1 MDLHFI
7 KIEKVVFFG
16 NNSISSDDLN
26 TILYSGHGDIFS
38 HFSHSENIKAIVE
51 HYRQKGFFDSKIIN
65 HTDSTTSSGIILT
78 YTIDEGPRS
87 HINSITVFGPDI
99 KIDLSMFR
107 EYQILPGK
115 PLDQY
120 NLSMVL
126 YSLASKYI
134 NKGFYHTEIYDSIT
148 PDNSDS
154 LLYDIVIDIDV
165 GEKVFIQSIEI
176 QGNEN
181 VRSKII
187 YREIDFKTGDLFFPA
202 LMDITK
208 SHLYYLN
215 LFSYVSIRPLFSKV
229 NKDSVKI
236 IIRVEESK
244 PSYIIAG
251 IGYQS
256 DKKIALSLTWG
267 NNNLF
272 GNAQKIKITGSY
284 LFDFKGNYFIVGRA
298 SYYEPYFLNSGF
310 IAGLDL
316 SGEKL
321 GGSEL
326 SSSSAEI
333 LGIFGRKI
341 SKFGTV
347 YFGYKFNLAWIDT
360 SLVQQIFDESYTN
373 SIILT
378 YEYDS
383 RDTPFAPTRGLYQK
397 FAFQSAGGLLKGD
410 NDYYRYGWEWARIRN
425 PDGLGGYL
433 YLKAYYTYPYGNNK
447 YYDLSPDQKLHLGG
461 VNSLRGY
468 REKSIGDLDEIGIH
482 SGNILCSFMSEVHYR
497 FNFFSFGVFLDGGG
511 LWNNDEEISLHTNTG
526 LGIGLGFSFDT
537 PAGPIRLEYGHSL
550 SDPNSNKGIL
560 HFALG
565 YPF

>member
-1 MDLHFI
+1 MHFI
-7 KIEKVVFFG
+7 KIEKVVFYE
-16 NNSISSDDLN
+16 NDSISSNELN
-26 TILYSGHGDIFS
+26 SILYSGQGDIYS
-38 HFSHSENIKAIVE
+38 HFSHSENIKAIIE
-51 HYRQKGFFDSKIIN
+51 HYRQKGFFNTKIKN
-65 HTDSTTSSGIILT
+65 HSDSTTSSGIILT
-78 YTIDEGPRS
+78 YTIEECPRS
-87 HINSITVFGPDI
+87 YINSITVFGPDI
-99 KIDLSMFR
+99 NIDMSMFR
-107 EYQILPGK
+107 EYRILPGK
-115 PLDQY
+115 PMDQY

-134 NKGFYHTEIYDSIT
+134 NKGYYNTEIYDSLIQDT
-148 PDNSDS
+148 SDF
-154 LLYDIVIDIDV
+154 LLYDIVIDIDE
-165 GEKVFIQSIEI
+165 GEKIFIQAIEI

-181 VRSKII
+181 VRSKLI
-187 YREIDFKTGDLFFPA
+187 YREIEFKAGDIFYPA

-208 SHLYYLN
+208 SRLYYMN

-229 NKDSVKI
+229 YKDSVKI
-236 IIRVEESK
+236 IIKVEESK
-244 PSYIIAG
+244 PSYIMTG

-256 DKKIALSLTWG
+256 DNKVSLNLSWG

-284 LFDFKGNYFIVGRA
+284 LFDFKGNYSLVGKT

-310 IAGLDL
+310 IVGLEI

-321 GGSEL
+321 GGSER
-326 SSSSAEI
+326 SASSAEI

-347 YFGYKFNLAWIDT
+347 YLGYKYHLAWIDT
-360 SLVQQIFDESYTN
+360 SFSEQRFAESYTN
-373 SIILT
+373 SMILT

-383 RDTPFAPTRGLYQK
+383 RDTPFAPTRGFYQK
-397 FAFQSAGGLLKGD
+397 FGFEYAGGYLKGD
-410 NDYYRYGWEWARIRN
+410 NDFYRYSWNWARIRN
-425 PDGLGGYL
+425 PEGLGGYL
-433 YLKAYYTYPYGNNK
+433 YLNAYYTNPYGKNK
-447 YYDLSPDQKLHLGG
+447 YNEISPDQKLHLGG

-482 SGNILCSFMSEVHYR
+482 SGNILCNFMSEVHYR
-497 FNFFSFGVFLDGGG
+497 FNFISLGIFLDGGG
-511 LWNNDEEISLHTNTG
+511 LWNNDEEISLNTNTG
-526 LGIGLGFSFDT
+526 LGIGLGFSFQT

-550 SDPNSNKGIL
+550 SDPYSNNGIL